1 MRQWGLSFY
10 QGKECFHDARQRLD
24 ADNDWAYRPFQHDD
38 CQLGRLRCPAE
49 QKRLFHIRSFH
60 AHTYGF
66 LEREPLCTLSF
77 FGEGHRQVLNWCGS
91 HSGRDGNKAKQAG
104 LTPLALESGGIVF
117 QETPC
122 GTGVP
127 S

>member
-1 MRQWGLSFY
+1 ML
-10 QGKECFHDARQRLD
+10 
-24 ADNDWAYRPFQHDD
+24 DNDWMLITAGPIDRFNTMTASW
-38 CQLGRLRCPAE
+38 GGFGVLRN
-49 QKRLFHIRSFH
+49 KNRLFHIRSFH

-77 FGEGHRQVLNWCGS
+77 FGEGYRQALNWCGS